1 MQNTDRQMPNITETM
16 EQSPSEEAKS
26 VSVTQNFVV
35 SFKIW
40 KLIFTFTT
48 DHTRV
53 YPEPN

>member
-35 SFKIW
+35 SFKI
-40 KLIFTFTT
+40 
-48 DHTRV
+48 
-53 YPEPN
+53 